1 MVAPPEVPRSAP
13 PPRYDAVRAA
23 QVRAVGTGFLRL
35 RPWIVGPAAGVTVL
49 VLGFSGVPFAQLRAL
64 GMGMAALLGFFV
76 WEAWRARTVDFSE
89 EWLFRSLRITSA
101 GITLGCAVTGGLASP
116 MLPLLFAPIVTTF
129 AAFGRGREGTQALIG
144 AVLLVALLGA
154 LPAGV
159 PFPPLPSPQSGWLR
173 LLFVVVSLLLL
184 RAGVSGLTEASRR
197 SGELLERLRAE
208 ALDAAEAR
216 VAALESMGASVAH
229 ELKNPLSSVK
239 GLVQLLARSATEA
252 RTQERLEVVRSE
264 VERMEGILQEYLSFA
279 RPLGA
284 LRRTDVE
291 LGQLLDDVASVV
303 EARAQAAGVRIER
316 PPTQARVR
324 GDARRLKEALLNL
337 ALNALEA
344 TPPGGRVELGADAGD
359 AGAVITV
366 RDSGRGMPASV
377 LARVGT
383 PFFTTREAGTGL
395 GVVLARTVVRQHG
408 GRLEYESHP
417 GQGTVARIILPP
429 ASAEAET
436 HHGEGA
442 AGR

>member
-1 MVAPPEVPRSAP
+1 MVAPPEVPRPSA

-23 QVRAVGTGFLRL
+23 QVRAVGTEFLRL

-64 GMGMAALLGFFV
+64 GLGMVALLSFFV
-76 WEAWRARTVDFSE
+76 WEAWRARTADFSE
-89 EWLFRSLRITSA
+89 DWLFRSLRITSA
-101 GITLGCAVTGGLASP
+101 GITVGCAVTGALESP
-116 MLPLLFAPIVTTF
+116 MLPLLFAPVVTTF

-154 LPAGV
+154 LPAEV

-173 LLFVVVSLLLL
+173 LLFVIVSLLLL

-252 RTQERLEVVRSE
+252 RTQERLEVVRGE

-284 LRRTDVE
+284 LRRTDVALE
-291 LGQLLDDVASVV
+291 QLLDDVASVV

-316 PPTQARVR
+316 PPTRARVR

-337 ALNALEA
+337 VLNALEA
-344 TPPGGRVELGADAGD
+344 TPPGGRVELGAEAGD

-366 RDSGRGMPASV
+366 RDSGRGMPAAV

-395 GVVLARTVVRQHG
+395 GVVLARTVVVQHG

-417 GQGTVARIILPP
+417 GEGTVARIILPP

-436 HHGEGA
+436 PHGEGA

>member
-1 MVAPPEVPRSAP
+1 MGAPPDPPESSS

-23 QVRAVGTGFLRL
+23 QVRAVGTAFLRL
-35 RPWIVGPAAGVTVL
+35 RPWLVGPAAGVTAL

-64 GMGMAALLGFFV
+64 GLGMAALLSFFS
-76 WEAWRARTVDFSE
+76 WEAWRARTRDFSE
-89 EWLFRSLRITSA
+89 DWLFRSLGITSA

-116 MLPLLFAPIVTTF
+116 LLPLLFAPIVTTF
-129 AAFGRGREGTQALIG
+129 AAFGRGREGFHALIG
-144 AVLLVALLGA
+144 AVLLVALLGV

-173 LLFVVVSLLLL
+173 LLFVVVALLLL
-184 RAGVSGLTEASRR
+184 QAGVGGLTEASRR

-239 GLVQLLARSATEA
+239 GLVQLLARSATETRA
-252 RTQERLEVVRSE
+252 RERLAVVQGE

-284 LRRTDVE
+284 LRRTDVA
-291 LGQLLDDVASVV
+291 LGQLLEDVASVV

-316 PPTQARVR
+316 APTQARVR

-337 ALNALEA
+337 LLNALEA
-344 TPPGGRVELGADAGD
+344 TPPGGSVELGAQAGE
-359 AGAVITV
+359 AGALITV
-366 RDSGRGMPASV
+366 RDTGRGMPPAV

-395 GVVLARTVVRQHG
+395 GVVLARTVVVQHG

-417 GQGTVARIILPP
+417 GEGTVARIILPP